1 MAKRPR
7 QQRIL
12 SYGEFRPTG
21 VDDSAARRM
30 QALAGLGQTVAG
42 VAEQFGRAKAEREA
56 PEQAQQAVEEAV
68 TVDPETGEKIFGAVP
83 TRRGWGSEA
92 FNRTAVNAYLS
103 EVSMDADAKFI
114 ELQEAFKD
122 DPAGFASSAEAYRD
136 ATIKGLPADAQIK
149 ANEVLTNRILS
160 TEQKI
165 NTEFLR
171 QANNKNINTLN
182 NSIDVGLIN
191 IANLA
196 REGDVELANS
206 EAEML
211 ELTMDA
217 LAEAS
222 PKYASVVSE
231 QKRKLKNKIYEQT
244 ELSKIDAISE
254 EQGIPAAMS
263 ALDDLLKKPIP
274 QGYSQ
279 EELRAFEISTQQDLN
294 RQNSRLQ
301 ATKTVATKEATA
313 KVRDYITART
323 LGQPIEE
330 QERASVYEIAKGTPL
345 EEKLFLADEIGIF
358 ATASLQA
365 RNEMLDAA
373 RTGGLDRAD
382 AYKAMLVANADIN
395 RQAREDGISMFVA
408 QGLGEPI
415 AFDPLAEDFDSPENQ
430 EAFAQ
435 RQEQAKLAS
444 EHYGVSVSPLTD
456 NEASALSNTITQMTP
471 AEKVELVNVFGSN
484 SALWGQIAPK
494 QQGVFAQAAASGDR
508 DVQETIFKG
517 QDLLANKLVATLK
530 ANDGYMSDFNDIV
543 GTVYGPNDKRDTLD
557 AALNYYYGSLD
568 VGEDQYSPSKFKAA
582 VQAVT
587 GGVEKIRGYD
597 TQLVRGVTAN
607 ELDLYFST
615 FTVLDL
621 EKAGIKSTIIT
632 KDKII
637 PVGRSAFE
645 AGARSESKTISNN
658 LTLNAI
664 HNGRIKAIAG
674 QGNYHVYD
682 DAGIPIYGED
692 GAPIIFNV
700 TQQKITDAANRV
712 EETAIEQA
720 GSYEQYKRKK
730 FMTPILQRDL

>member
-21 VDDSAARRM
+21 GDDSAARRM
-30 QALAGLGQTVAG
+30 QALAGLGETVAG

-56 PEQAQQAVEEAV
+56 PEQAQQAVEKAV
-68 TVDPETGEKIFGAVP
+68 TVDPETGEKVFGAVP

-103 EVSMDADAKFI
+103 EVSMDADAKFV
-114 ELQEAFKD
+114 ELQETFKD
-122 DPAGFASSAEAYRD
+122 DPAGFTSSAKAYRD

-149 ANEVLTNRILS
+149 ANEVLTNRISS

-171 QANNKNINTLN
+171 QANNKNINTLD
-182 NSIDVGLIN
+182 NSINVGLRN

-222 PKYASVVSE
+222 PKYASIVNE

-263 ALDDLLKKPIP
+263 ALDEFLKKPVP

-279 EELRAFEISTQQDLN
+279 EELDAFEVSTQEDLN
-294 RQNSRLQ
+294 RQNSRLK
-301 ATKTVATKEATA
+301 ATKAVATKEATA
-313 KVRDYITART
+313 KVQDYITART
-323 LGQPIEE
+323 LGQPIDE

-382 AYKAMLVANADIN
+382 AYKAMLAANADIN
-395 RQAREDGISMFVA
+395 RQATKDGYSLGVS
-408 QGLGEPI
+408 QGLIEEI
-415 AFDPLAEDFDSPENQ
+415 EFDINDPNSYLKREQ
-430 EAFAQ
+430 
-435 RQEQAKLAS
+435 QAKVLSA
-444 EHYGVSVSPLTD
+444 HYGVPVSPLND
-456 NEASALSNTITQMTP
+456 NEATTLALAVNEMSAQQKTDLANSFNPSSNI
-471 AEKVELVNVFGSN
+471 
-484 SALWGQIAPK
+484 
-494 QQGVFAQAAASGDR
+494 FAQLDQKGQGLFAMASSIGD
-508 DVQETIFKG
+508 ETIMKEIFLG
-517 QDLLANKLVATLK
+517 QDIINEETQGKLPVNYKDIFNNLIGNSLPANASRQILDGALALEAYNKKISTQ
-530 ANDGYMSDFNDIV
+530 SSF
-543 GTVYGPNDKRDTLD
+543 
-557 AALNYYYGSLD
+557 
-568 VGEDQYSPSKFKAA
+568 EDSIQRVS
-582 VQAVT
+582 
-587 GGVEKIRGYD
+587 G
-597 TQLVRGVTAN
+597 
-607 ELDLYFST
+607 
-615 FTVLDL
+615 
-621 EKAGIKSTIIT
+621 GIK
-632 KDKII
+632 KINNYKVLLPRGI
-637 PVGRSAFE
+637 NQNTFQDYIDDFTPQNIESFGGIQGHTPEQA
-645 AGARSESKTISNN
+645 ARAVS
-658 LTLNAI
+658 
-664 HNGRIKAIAG
+664 NGRIISLGSNRYAVMIGKDKDVTAMIANDNPLLEPQPFIFSYG
-674 QGNYHVYD
+674 QPELPKMPSMNNKVSTY
-682 DAGIPIYGED
+682 
-692 GAPIIFNV
+692 
-700 TQQKITDAANRV
+700 KV
-712 EETAIEQA
+712 EEESAKFAESRSPTAA
-720 GSYEQYKRKK
+720 LGNLAKRGG
-730 FMTPILQRDL
+730 F

>member
-7 QQRIL
+7 QQRIE

-21 VDDSAARRM
+21 GDDSISRRM
-30 QALAGLGQTVAG
+30 QALAGLGETVAG

-68 TVDPETGEKIFGAVP
+68 TVDPETGEKVFGAVP
-83 TRRGWGSEA
+83 TRRGWGSEV

-103 EVSMDADAKFI
+103 EVSMDSDAKFL
-114 ELQEAFKD
+114 ELQETFKD
-122 DPAGFASSAEAYRD
+122 DPAGFSSSAKAYLD

-211 ELTMDA
+211 KLTMDA

-222 PKYASVVSE
+222 PKYASIVSE

-263 ALDDLLKKPIP
+263 ALDDLLKKPVP

-301 ATKTVATKEATA
+301 ATKTVATKEATS
-313 KVRDYITART
+313 KVQDYITART

-358 ATASLQA
+358 ATASVQA

-382 AYKAMLVANADIN
+382 AYRAMLVANEDIN

-415 AFDPLAEDFDSPENQ
+415 TFDPLAEDFDSPENQ

-435 RQEQAKLAS
+435 RQKQAKLAS
-444 EHYGVSVSPLTD
+444 EHYGV
-456 NEASALSNTITQMTP
+456 
-471 AEKVELVNVFGSN
+471 LV
-484 SALWGQIAPK
+484 
-494 QQGVFAQAAASGDR
+494 
-508 DVQETIFKG
+508 
-517 QDLLANKLVATLK
+517 
-530 ANDGYMSDFNDIV
+530 
-543 GTVYGPNDKRDTLD
+543 
-557 AALNYYYGSLD
+557 
-568 VGEDQYSPSKFKAA
+568 
-582 VQAVT
+582 
-587 GGVEKIRGYD
+587 
-597 TQLVRGVTAN
+597 
-607 ELDLYFST
+607 
-615 FTVLDL
+615 
-621 EKAGIKSTIIT
+621 
-632 KDKII
+632 
-637 PVGRSAFE
+637 
-645 AGARSESKTISNN
+645 
-658 LTLNAI
+658 
-664 HNGRIKAIAG
+664 
-674 QGNYHVYD
+674 
-682 DAGIPIYGED
+682 
-692 GAPIIFNV
+692 
-700 TQQKITDAANRV
+700 
-712 EETAIEQA
+712 
-720 GSYEQYKRKK
+720 
-730 FMTPILQRDL
+730 

>member
-30 QALAGLGQTVAG
+30 QALAGLGETVAG

-68 TVDPETGEKIFGAVP
+68 TVDPETGEKVFGEVP

-103 EVSMDADAKFI
+103 EVSMDADAKFV
-114 ELQEAFKD
+114 ELQETFKD
-122 DPAGFASSAEAYRD
+122 DPAGFTSSAKAYLD

-149 ANEVLTNRILS
+149 ANEVLTNRISS

-171 QANNKNINTLN
+171 QANNKNINTLD
-182 NSIDVGLIN
+182 NSINVGLRN

-222 PKYASVVSE
+222 PKYASIVNE

-263 ALDDLLKKPIP
+263 ALDEFLKKPVP

-279 EELRAFEISTQQDLN
+279 EELDAFEVSTQEDLN
-294 RQNSRLQ
+294 RQNSRLK
-301 ATKTVATKEATA
+301 ATKAVATKEATA
-313 KVRDYITART
+313 KVQDYITART
-323 LGQPIEE
+323 LGQPIDE

-395 RQAREDGISMFVA
+395 RQATKDGYSLGVS
-408 QGLGEPI
+408 QGLIEEI
-415 AFDPLAEDFDSPENQ
+415 EFDINDPNSYLKREQ
-430 EAFAQ
+430 
-435 RQEQAKLAS
+435 QAKVLSA
-444 EHYGVSVSPLTD
+444 HYGVPVSPLND
-456 NEASALSNTITQMTP
+456 NEATTLALAVNEMSAQQKTDLANSFNPSSNI
-471 AEKVELVNVFGSN
+471 
-484 SALWGQIAPK
+484 
-494 QQGVFAQAAASGDR
+494 FAQLDQKGQGLFAMASSIGD
-508 DVQETIFKG
+508 ETIMKEIFLG
-517 QDLLANKLVATLK
+517 QDIINEETQGKLPVNYKDIFNNLIGNSLPANASRQILDGALALEAYNKKISTQ
-530 ANDGYMSDFNDIV
+530 SSF
-543 GTVYGPNDKRDTLD
+543 
-557 AALNYYYGSLD
+557 
-568 VGEDQYSPSKFKAA
+568 EDSIQRVS
-582 VQAVT
+582 
-587 GGVEKIRGYD
+587 G
-597 TQLVRGVTAN
+597 
-607 ELDLYFST
+607 
-615 FTVLDL
+615 
-621 EKAGIKSTIIT
+621 GIK
-632 KDKII
+632 KINNYKVLLPRGI
-637 PVGRSAFE
+637 NQNTFQDYIDDFTPQNIESFGGIQGHTPEQA
-645 AGARSESKTISNN
+645 ARAVS
-658 LTLNAI
+658 
-664 HNGRIKAIAG
+664 NGRIISLGSNRYAVMIGKDKDVTAMIANDNPLLEPQPFIFSYG
-674 QGNYHVYD
+674 QPELPKMPSMNNKVSTY
-682 DAGIPIYGED
+682 
-692 GAPIIFNV
+692 
-700 TQQKITDAANRV
+700 KV
-712 EETAIEQA
+712 EEESAKFAESRSPTAA
-720 GSYEQYKRKK
+720 LGNLAKRGG
-730 FMTPILQRDL
+730 F